1 MTHMKRRITILL
13 VISLLISVT
22 CCFAAANTTASD
34 YLADYGT
41 ALFASKT
48 KGYYDIY
55 FDVTATDTSDSL
67 GVSQVKIYKSD
78 GTYVTTIKGTTENG
92 LVREGS
98 FSHTGV
104 YTRAGV
110 SGNSYYAKVTIF
122 AERGGGSDSRTITTN
137 TVKVP

>member
-1 MTHMKRRITILL
+1 MKQAKKWITNLVMLSIVLVLL
-13 VISLLISVT
+13 CSI
-22 CCFAAANTTASD
+22 AGANTKASD
-34 YLADYGT
+34 YLTQYST

-48 KGYYDIY
+48 KGYYDIF

-78 GTYVTTIKGTTENG
+78 GTYITTIKGTTENG

-110 SGNSYYAKVTIF
+110 SGNSYYAEVTIF
-122 AERGGGSDSRTITTN
+122 AKRGGGSDSRTITTN
-137 TVKVP
+137 TVRVP

>member
-1 MTHMKRRITILL
+1 MKKVNKWIA
-13 VISLLISVT
+13 SLIVLSIVLALF
-22 CCFAAANTTASD
+22 CCIAGANTKASD
-34 YLADYGT
+34 YLTQYGA

-48 KGYYDIY
+48 KGYYDIF

-67 GVSQVKIYKSD
+67 GVSQIKIYKAD
-78 GTYVTTIKGTTENG
+78 GTYITTIKGTTANG

-98 FSHTGV
+98 FSHSGV

-110 SGNSYYAKVTIF
+110 SGNSYYAEVTIF

>member
-1 MTHMKRRITILL
+1 MRKAKRWIAYLVLFSVML
-13 VISLLISVT
+13 VILFGIASATI
-22 CCFAAANTTASD
+22 TASD
-34 YLADYGT
+34 YLAQYGT

-78 GTYVTTIKGTTENG
+78 GTYITTIKGTTENG

-137 TVKVP
+137 TVRVP